1 MTNLKAIK
9 RVIEMYQTLVQ
20 DIAEA
25 KDESSKLINR
35 YKLHIDKLM
44 QEVDFPMVI
53 VPSELVEYPK
63 FLKLVSQQMDKE
75 MPNVT
80 ISITKLGVPAGEMAM
95 ILHKHQMGKGTT
107 ERTYLEEVSL
117 SKAAELVRSST
128 TDDVLTKLDKIFSY
142 CEGKMDDDEV
152 FIYMQDL
159 DNLRV
164 AVIKWLGIFN
174 FLNTDLWWVQDND

>member
-1 MTNLKAIK
+1 MNSLKAIK
-9 RVIEMYQTLVQ
+9 RVIEMYQSLVQ
-20 DIAEA
+20 NIAEMT
-25 KDESSKLINR
+25 DGSSKVINQ
-35 YKLHIDKLM
+35 YKLHIGKLM
-44 QEVDFPMVI
+44 QEVDLPMVI
-53 VPSELVEYPK
+53 VPSDLMEYPK
-63 FLKLVSQQMDKE
+63 FLKLVAKQMDKE

-95 ILHKHQMGKGTT
+95 ILHKHQKDKGAT

-128 TDDVLTKLDKIFSY
+128 TDDVLTKLGKIFSY
-142 CEGKMDDDEV
+142 CEGKLHDDEV

-164 AVIKWLGIFN
+164 AVIKWLGNFN
-174 FLNTDLWWVQDND
+174 FLNTDLWYVQGE